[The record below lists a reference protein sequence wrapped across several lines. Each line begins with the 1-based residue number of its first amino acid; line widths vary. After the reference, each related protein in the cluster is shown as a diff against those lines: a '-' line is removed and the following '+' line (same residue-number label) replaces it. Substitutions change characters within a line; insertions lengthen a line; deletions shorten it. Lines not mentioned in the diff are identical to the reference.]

1 MIEGNTIFDLR
12 GDDIYNNLIEISDCV
27 IDFVMY
33 VDDIINDVIN
43 NTIECMLVVE
53 KMDSGASSSMSG
65 DASRIVTNL
74 PCDYSN
80 VKIVG
85 FNGSMSSPDRVGL
98 NADGKKEYYVPA
110 MPDNLALLSA
120 HSYATDG
127 AVILLNDGG
136 AVLKLS
142 PSELEDFKSSL
153 SKFTKTKQL
162 CVRNRTYEVCHDN
175 PATSGISSD
184 DDSNANVEAMS
195 NTAVRFFN
203 TKVNVSN
210 QTERILTLLM
220 TGLSFKDLY
229 SHVRNGS
236 LEGLPPD
243 LTISALNNYEHR
255 YGCTP
260 DLVQLSTSRN
270 PGHRQGLMTTRV
282 ELSHC
287 GERYEVDCMEPDQSH
302 AVIEDVEKPKFQS
315 HRLASHGGAIAG
327 AVGIDCYSGF
337 VHGKL
342 LKSTAKSVVFVQEFI
357 ARVELEGWTV
367 SVLAADSGVLTSSMF
382 QVMTPA
388 VEAMCLAHSP
398 AIKVARSEPY
408 DHSVETGTV
417 ENAIG
422 LIKRLMSLAVT
433 LILRNPNLIVTG
445 FTRIQVLKLWGEFF
459 NWAIAVI
466 NLKPCPHEKSKSR
479 YEVFMRKRPNMQNIR
494 ILPIGAIVMVYRR
507 KGLKGASSMVGLY
520 VGPSLSTEGCARVAL
535 IVGDKVKVI
544 TTSHFSAASD
554 GGGLN
559 VYPHVS
565 RGLKQLLEDQVRK
578 IAAQD
583 DDNDFELED
592 PEKDSP
598 PVPVPPMLSNDSIPE
613 VVSHIS
619 VNKKDELSMMP
630 DLTMPDISSTNILS
644 EALPSMLND
653 NVQVN
658 DLPSVLNENVQVDD
672 VPLVLKNIIKP
683 VRQSARQRE
692 RRLRRDMMGSIAAN
706 SVELETSCFA
716 DWTSHTD
723 ETIYWSFSDFQLLKI
738 SSESTSDDQVCSSVE
753 LGFVA
758 ITDNVP
764 KSFAAALRDPLWG
777 DAARLELNTLVSTGA
792 IVEIDAEL
800 AKNAVKYQ
808 GADLVL
814 LFPVYEKKVK
824 EGKVVYK
831 VRLVGDGRT
840 HYHAGATYSATP
852 SREELLILLH
862 IAASLDWHYV
872 HLDEK
877 RAFLKAP
884 YKGEKRAFTKLR
896 GDDQFYEVVG
906 ALYGLKTAPRDYQ
919 DFVFQRLTA
928 LGFQRLMICSCI
940 YVLVNGESLIILYD
954 YVDDFIVFGNTKAI
968 LEGWILEFRKTFDT
982 TDPIWNST
990 NFLGLEVSRDWERHI
1005 IKVTMKNKIEETCG
1019 RFEVNESSKRHD
1031 TPMPL
1036 SGYVVKDYEFD
1047 SMSSDNSRYLNAKEI
1062 LLYLAVVGG
1071 LLWISGIRHDILFA
1085 VLYLTWSTK
1094 NPRQHHMNMA
1104 LYTLSYLYYSSELPL
1119 VLGGSVTL
1127 DLNGYTDASLGTA
1140 PKGRSVIANINKLN
1154 PDSGAVTAKCSAT
1167 SLV

>member
-1 MIEGNTIFDLR
+1 MMMIDMIESMR
-12 GDDIYNNLIEISDCV
+12 
-27 IDFVMY
+27 
-33 VDDIINDVIN
+33 
-43 NTIECMLVVE
+43 VVE

-74 PCDYSN
+74 PCEYSN

-110 MPDNLALLSA
+110 MPENLALLSA
-120 HSYATDG
+120 HSYASDG

-142 PSELEDFKSSL
+142 PSELDDFKSSL
-153 SKFTKTKQL
+153 SKFHKTKQL
-162 CVRNRTYEVCHDN
+162 CVNNRTYEVCNDD
-175 PATSGISSD
+175 PATSKVSSD
-184 DDSNANVEAMS
+184 YDPTSNVEAMS

-220 TGLSFKDLY
+220 TGLSFRDLY
-229 SHVRNGS
+229 SHVSNGS

-243 LTISALNNYEHR
+243 LTISALNKYEHR

-260 DLVQLSTSRN
+260 ELIQLSTSRN
-270 PGHRQGLMTTRV
+270 PGHRQGLMTMRE
-282 ELSHC
+282 ELTYC
-287 GERYEVDCMEPDQSH
+287 GERYEIDCMEPDQSH
-302 AVIEDVEKPKFQS
+302 AVIEEFEKTKIQPR
-315 HRLASHGGAIAG
+315 RLLSHGGAVAG

-342 LKSTAKSVVFVQEFI
+342 LKSTAKSVIFVQEFI
-357 ARVELEGWTV
+357 ARVELEGWKV
-367 SVLAADSGVLTSSMF
+367 GLLAADSGVLTSSMF

-388 VEAMCLAHSP
+388 VEALCLAHSP
-398 AIKVARSEPY
+398 IIKIARSEPY
-408 DHSVETGTV
+408 DHSIETGTV

-422 LIKRLMSLAVT
+422 MIKRLMSLAVT
-433 LILRNPNLIVTG
+433 LILRNPNLSVTG
-445 FTRIQVLKLWGEFF
+445 FNRLQVLKLWGEFF

-466 NLKPCPHEKSKSR
+466 NLKPCPRDKCKSR

-507 KGLKGASSMVGLY
+507 KGLKGAYSMVGLY

-535 IVGDKVKVI
+535 VVADKVKVI

-559 VYPHVS
+559 VYPHIN
-565 RGLKQLLEDQVRK
+565 RGLNKLLEDQVSTV
-578 IAAQD
+578 ADQD
-583 DDNDFELED
+583 DMNDYQLED
-592 PEKDSP
+592 PEQDSP
-598 PVPVPPMLSNDSIPE
+598 PIPVPHQSSDISIPDDLPA
-613 VVSHIS
+613 SS
-619 VNKKDELSMMP
+619 VNQVDDLIAMP
-630 DLTMPDISSTNILS
+630 ESTSPDISSNNEIPEVLP
-644 EALPSMLND
+644 EVLPSMLND
-653 NVQVN
+653 NIQ
-658 DLPSVLNENVQVDD
+658 END
-672 VPLVLKNIIKP
+672 VPLVIEDVTTP
-683 VRQSARQRE
+683 VRRSARQRE
-692 RRLRRDMMGSIAAN
+692 RRLRRDMMGSIADSA
-706 SVELETSCFA
+706 VELETSCFA
-716 DWTSHTD
+716 DWSTHT
-723 ETIYWSFSDFQLLKI
+723 EATVYWSFIDFQLLQI
-738 SSESTSDDQVCSSVE
+738 SSELKGEGKVSATSES
-753 LGFVA
+753 GFVA
-758 ITDNVP
+758 ITENVP

-777 DAARLELNTLVSTGA
+777 DAARQELNTLISTGA

-814 LFPVYEKKVK
+814 LFPVYEKKIK
-824 EGKVVYK
+824 EGKLVYK

-896 GDDQFYEVVG
+896 GNDQFYEVVG

-919 DFVFQRLTA
+919 DFVYQRLTV

-940 YVLVNGESLIILYD
+940 YVLVKGGSIVILYD
-954 YVDDFIVFGNTKAI
+954 YVDDFIVFGNTRDV
-968 LEGWILEFRKTFDT
+968 LEGWIHEFRKTFDT
-982 TDPIWNST
+982 TDPIWNSSS
-990 NFLGLEVSRDWERHI
+990 FLGLEVSRDWERHI
-1005 IKVTMKNKIEETCG
+1005 IKVTMKDKIEATCG
-1019 RFEVNESSKRHD
+1019 RFGVDGSSKRHD

-1036 SGYVVKDYEFD
+1036 SGYIVKDYEFD
-1047 SMSSDNSRYLNAKEI
+1047 SMSSEESRFLTAKEI

-1094 NPRQHHMNMA
+1094 NPRQHHMTMA
-1104 LYTLSYLYYSSELPL
+1104 LYTLIL
-1119 VLGGSVTL
+1119 
-1127 DLNGYTDASLGTA
+1127 SL
-1140 PKGRSVIANINKLN
+1140 L
-1154 PDSGAVTAKCSAT
+1154 
-1167 SLV
+1167 L